1 MWNFNNKKGF
11 RICLIVGTSIGVS
24 QFFTNWNNIRMN
36 SVDFTQPG
44 SISTKDKLT
53 QETIMSDGNN
63 METTGVILEP
73 KTESRQQQS
82 NAFVDTQE
90 SLPVDDTPA
99 ELEPQEEF
107 NAQVAVE
114 ELPKSNNSNL
124 EITDN
129 SGEKNVGSEEVIP
142 LDPEFSLHRKIGSW
156 GWHHLTGEEAEQDI
170 LANQSVCKKPFEH
183 CCLGQ
188 GRQQVA
194 KVDDYD
200 ALWKLKNTDD
210 ESLQLGTFGDVL
222 NHYPA
227 GLSKESMCTFAFF
240 GDSLSA
246 DTAMGAVCE
255 TLRLGYKLKSCDPLR
270 MGAEGVYGEDLH
282 YACEENR
289 YNNNGTTASVHFLL
303 ENENSRSCPSVLI
316 EQQIDLGMTNMPSA
330 ILELGGILIFNWGV
344 HCNAD
349 DGCLDN
355 VLSPLLHS
363 AADEKHGHWRFMF
376 RESEPQHFATP
387 GGLYHKDHAVPEDH
401 TCANFRGRIDNWRN
415 IKVVKMIEDWD
426 LKERIPVL
434 PISSALEPLI
444 SLHYDG
450 PSIPTGD
457 CTHYVYDPH
466 RLDVTW
472 DALLTVLQGK

>member
-1 MWNFNNKKGF
+1 MWNFKNKKGF
-11 RICLIVGTSIGVS
+11 LIGLVVGIGVS
-24 QFFTNWNNIRMN
+24 QLFTMI

-44 SISTKDKLT
+44 SISTKDKST
-53 QETIMSDGNN
+53 QEIMMSDRNN
-63 METTGVILEP
+63 TETTG
-73 KTESRQQQS
+73 
-82 NAFVDTQE
+82 
-90 SLPVDDTPA
+90 
-99 ELEPQEEF
+99 
-107 NAQVAVE
+107 AVE
-114 ELPKSNNSNL
+114 ELPKSNIIPL
-124 EITDN
+124 TDN

-142 LDPEFSLHRKIGSW
+142 LDPEFTLHQKKGSW

-188 GRQQVA
+188 GRQQVV
-194 KVDDYD
+194 KVDDYE

-227 GLSKESMCTFAFF
+227 GLSKESMCPFAFI
-240 GDSLSA
+240 GDSLSS

-270 MGAEGVYGEDLH
+270 MGAEGVYGKDLH
-282 YACEENR
+282 VACEENR

-316 EQQIDLGMTNMPSA
+316 VFEQQADLGMTYMPSA
-330 ILELGGILIFNWGV
+330 ILELGGIVIFNWGV

-349 DGCLDN
+349 DGCIDN
-355 VLSPLLHS
+355 VLSPLLQS
-363 AADEKHGHWRFMF
+363 AADQKYPHWRFMF

-426 LKERIPVL
+426 MKEQIPVL

-450 PSIPTGD
+450 PSLPLGD
-457 CTHYVYDPH
+457 CTHYVYNPH
-466 RLDVTW
+466 RLGVTW
-472 DALLTVLQGK
+472 DALLTVLQGE